1 MCHETETQLHQQRS
15 SDSCFSL
22 CSLDWNC
29 HRSAER
35 ASNRS
40 KAGELWM
47 EFGLQP
53 RDRRQARREHRT
65 GSQLSHMVA
74 SRAPCLNRVQGPAH
88 RVCWA
93 HFDNRERQAGM
104 ELCIYCDVG
113 FGFRFSPPI
122 WGVVDPRG
130 RVATWLAGET
140 FPRRGNRLRE
150 IQSTPIGQ
158 KAVPS
163 VTSYLDWF
171 CGAPMENRTIR
182 IRVAVIC
189 GLLICAVAITTRTV
203 TIAAAN
209 QNSYG
214 AHGVYTTAATPTPTA
229 TPCASVGSWTEQAP
243 YPIAIWGHAVAS
255 VGGNVYGFGGIVN
268 NTAITYAYK
277 YSPASNTWTPVAPLP
292 EPRAWF
298 SGTTDGTYIYLL
310 GGEDQNF
317 NTTATLWRYDPIS
330 NTYNTSLPSYAIPT
344 YFHACAYLNG
354 KIYRIAGRA
363 IGTDFHV
370 EVYDI
375 ATNTWSMA
383 ANYPFANHSLMAVAL
398 GNYIYAGG
406 GNASPNKTWRYDP
419 STNTWD
425 DAAIADL

>member
-1 MCHETETQLHQQRS
+1 MKRATRSERTSTRASSKTGKSCTRQHWRKTSRVRNMCHETETQLHQQRS

-130 RVATWLAGET
+130 GMAKLRPPLTPLLIGRAVGLSGLVVPDWGYEHG
-140 FPRRGNRLRE
+140 FVRLR
-150 IQSTPIGQ
+150 
-158 KAVPS
+158 
-163 VTSYLDWF
+163 L
-171 CGAPMENRTIR
+171 EN
-182 IRVAVIC
+182 
-189 GLLICAVAITTRTV
+189 
-203 TIAAAN
+203 
-209 QNSYG
+209 
-214 AHGVYTTAATPTPTA
+214 
-229 TPCASVGSWTEQAP
+229 
-243 YPIAIWGHAVAS
+243 
-255 VGGNVYGFGGIVN
+255 
-268 NTAITYAYK
+268 
-277 YSPASNTWTPVAPLP
+277 
-292 EPRAWF
+292 
-298 SGTTDGTYIYLL
+298 
-310 GGEDQNF
+310 
-317 NTTATLWRYDPIS
+317 
-330 NTYNTSLPSYAIPT
+330 SLP
-344 YFHACAYLNG
+344 
-354 KIYRIAGRA
+354 
-363 IGTDFHV
+363 
-370 EVYDI
+370 
-375 ATNTWSMA
+375 
-383 ANYPFANHSLMAVAL
+383 
-398 GNYIYAGG
+398 
-406 GNASPNKTWRYDP
+406 
-419 STNTWD
+419 
-425 DAAIADL
+425 